1 MKEQVLIR
9 FNRLRSALLVF
20 SLVSPAVL
28 AQEILKPEGLLL
40 RGFESEA
47 LKNRRGFEAVEHG
60 VLTTVRVDAA
70 EQISATRAASEI
82 EPHIDWY
89 QARGQKYLAYSVFD
103 YATTP
108 YLADATDE
116 SLYIVNV
123 EGDVTTDLNLNHASV
138 FEAILTSAKSYVDI
152 GVEGIE
158 YDVDGWA
165 VGLGSFDDAS
175 LAAFN
180 TWLIDTKQYSA
191 VELQSLFGTTVDGSF
206 NYRTFLAGKGVTS
219 ESATLAEVNQTAHF
233 RLWRAFVNVQER
245 SVTASLIESVNA
257 YAEEKLGR
265 KLEFYFNRYGFVET
279 PARRWNTIDLDSGSL
294 GETWFA
300 GVSWLYE
307 NGQTLEPVYRASLES
322 FDKRYESWNSPPNTS
337 NAVQSA
343 FLASTLANNG
353 VATWEDEYPGT
364 AGIASFAY
372 RFQAQLDQ
380 TPRSEVAI
388 FYPHASVEHN
398 QPIQVNDDLV
408 MGGQH
413 YWYLGLGYLMADLNL
428 NYDVLYGADGLVLED
443 TFAAPS
449 ADEYEVIFVAE
460 ARQATDKQFAALAAY
475 VNGGGKLI
483 VIGSDVLRY
492 DELGRD
498 QASSRSLG
506 GVPYDS
512 IFNTEKETTYGAGS
526 IEVVSLGTLASD
538 AYSYHAGIAATD
550 IASIKSTVSAA
561 MPATLKKT
569 SLTGADRLRALTYT
583 DDGDGSLIVHLVNH
597 AFNESGSEV
606 TTQTNVQLTAHLPS
620 GLPSGAVANYANAAD
635 GSVQTLTLTDN
646 GDGTASVTIPS
657 VATWGILRIGSTMA
671 APAMPNIT
679 PMAELSFLF
688 DYEEFSS
695 NPDRNLV
702 FQAADDSGLEKV
714 TFYYQKYNGSDETW
728 GDWTAG
734 ASLSLNGVKRVDA
747 DSTEKTIPLNFA
759 DLGEGRYRAQLTA
772 TDTEGAESGLV
783 YGLGYDTIVG
793 FDTQAPDP
801 SNVAVEV
808 VAGPADGA
816 VISEPMDVTLSIS
829 NVADS
834 VSGVKSINSKFSG
847 TSFDTAAELGA
858 DYEEG
863 YTRTFTGPESGQYG
877 TYVISARF
885 FDYADNLSEWQELYR
900 YVYGLP
906 PEITEAAGSHTDSN
920 DESTAFET
928 GVQYS
933 VSVGDTVN
941 FEISATNVL
950 DDETVRWYKDDE
962 LLDGQDE
969 RTLNLGSVSSSDS
982 GTYYAV
988 VENAAG
994 SVQSASFELKV
1005 AGVLAIT
1012 EFSRNPSDGQV
1023 DQGGTFT
1030 LTVVAEGTG
1039 TLAYQWEAQILQNDW
1054 VVIEGATESTY
1065 TVTNATRADH
1075 QGNYRVTVTDESG
1088 SVLSERTLRIEVA
1101 QSAGGGGGGGTANDN
1116 DNDGVEN
1123 AVDNCP
1129 DQANAD
1135 QKDLDGDDVGDAC
1148 DSDIDGDGAS
1158 NEDEVAAGTDPDD
1171 PNSTPDG
1178 LSTDTDDDGV
1188 NDDVDNCP
1196 TNANDAQADL
1206 DDDGEGDAC
1215 DSDIDGDGYSN
1226 TEEGLAGTDPKD
1238 ANSYPV
1244 ADDEDQD
1251 GIEDGLDNC
1260 PSTSNEAQE
1269 DLDDDGE
1276 GDACDSDID
1285 GDGYSNSEEASA
1297 GSNPNDATSIPVVD
1311 TDGDGIAD
1319 DEDAFPLD
1327 SSESVDTDGDGI
1339 GDNADLDDDED
1350 GVDDEQELIDGTD
1363 PKNPYSCLEGCF
1375 SFDIDGNGA
1384 AKPLTDGLLLIR
1396 HLFGFTDSAL
1406 VASATEAG
1414 GSRSDAESIT
1424 NYLSAAKSELDV
1436 DGDGDTKPLTDGL
1449 LVIRYLFGFRGESLV
1464 AGAVSDTATR
1474 KSAEVIEPYL
1484 EARVPKS

>member
-1 MKEQVLIR
+1 MGR
-9 FNRLRSALLVF
+9 FNRLRRALFVF
-20 SLVSPAVL
+20 ALVSPGVL

-60 VLTTVRVDAA
+60 VLTTLRVDAA
-70 EQISATRAASEI
+70 EQISATRSASEI
-82 EPHIDWY
+82 DPHIDWY

-108 YLADATDE
+108 YLADATDP

-123 EGDVTTDLNLNHASV
+123 EGEVTTDLNLTHASV
-138 FEAILTSAKSYVDI
+138 FEAILTSAKAYVDI

-191 VELQSLFGTTVDGSF
+191 AELQSFFGTTVDGSF
-206 NYRTFLAGKGVTS
+206 DYQTFLAGKGVTS
-219 ESATLAEVNQTAHF
+219 ESATLAKVNQTAHF

-245 SVTASLIESVNA
+245 SVTTSLIESVNA

-294 GETWFA
+294 GETWFTD
-300 GVSWLYE
+300 VSWLYE
-307 NGQTLEPVYRASLES
+307 SGQTLEPVYRASLKS

-337 NAVQSA
+337 NAVQSV
-343 FLASTLANNG
+343 FLASTLASNG

-398 QPIQVNDDLV
+398 QPIQVNDDFV

-428 NYDVLYGADGLVLED
+428 NYDVLYGADGLVLDD

-483 VIGSDVLRY
+483 VIGSDVLRF

-506 GVPYDS
+506 GVAYDS
-512 IFNTEKETTYGAGS
+512 IFNMEKETTYGEGS

-538 AYSYHAGIAATD
+538 AYSYHAGKASVD
-550 IASIKSTVSAA
+550 IASIKSTVSDA
-561 MPATLKKT
+561 MPATLKNT
-569 SLTGADRLRALTYT
+569 SLTGADRLRVLTYT

-606 TTQTNVQLTAHLPS
+606 TTQTNVELTAHLPS
-620 GLPSGAVANYANAAD
+620 GLPSDAVANYADAAD
-635 GSVQTLTLTDN
+635 GSVQTLTLTYN

-702 FQAADDSGLEKV
+702 FQAADDAGLENV

-747 DSTEKTIPLNFA
+747 DSTDKSIPLNFA

-772 TDTEGAESGLV
+772 TDTEGSESGLV

-801 SNVAVEV
+801 SSVAVEV
-808 VAGPADGA
+808 IAGPADGA
-816 VISEPMDVTLSIS
+816 VISEPVDVTLSIS
-829 NVADS
+829 NVVDA
-834 VSGVKSINSKFSG
+834 VSGVKSIISKFSG
-847 TSFDTAAELGA
+847 TSFDSAAELGA

-863 YTRTFTGPESGQYG
+863 YTREFTGPESSQYG

-885 FDYADNLSEWQELYR
+885 FDYADNLSDWQELYR

-906 PEITEAAGSHTDSN
+906 PEITEATGSHTDSN

-928 GVQYS
+928 GAQYS

-988 VENAAG
+988 IENAAG
-994 SVQSASFELKV
+994 SAQSASFELKV
-1005 AGVLAIT
+1005 DGVLSIT
-1012 EFSRNPSDGQV
+1012 GFSRNPSDGQV

-1039 TLAYQWEAQILQNDW
+1039 TLTYQWEAQILKNDW

-1065 TVTNATRADH
+1065 TVTNATRAEH
-1075 QGNYRVTVTDESG
+1075 QGNYRVTVTDETG

-1101 QSAGGGGGGGTANDN
+1101 QSTGGGGGGGTSNDN
-1116 DNDGVEN
+1116 DNDGVN
-1123 AVDNCP
+1123 DDLDNCP
-1129 DQANAD
+1129 
-1135 QKDLDGDDVGDAC
+1135 
-1148 DSDIDGDGAS
+1148 SAS
-1158 NEDEVAAGTDPDD
+1158 NE
-1171 PNSTPDG
+1171 
-1178 LSTDTDDDGV
+1178 
-1188 NDDVDNCP
+1188 
-1196 TNANDAQADL
+1196 AQEDL

-1238 ANSYPV
+1238 ASSYPV
-1244 ADDEDQD
+1244 AEDEDQDQD
-1251 GIEDGLDNC
+1251 GIEDSLDNC
-1260 PSTSNEAQE
+1260 PSASNEAQE

-1339 GDNADLDDDED
+1339 GDNADLDDDDD
-1350 GVDDEQELIDGTD
+1350 GVYDEQEVQDGTD

-1375 SFDIDGNGA
+1375 SFDIDANGA
-1384 AKPLTDGLLLIR
+1384 AKPLTDGLLVIR

-1406 VASATEAG
+1406 VTSATETG

-1424 NYLSAAKSELDV
+1424 TYLSSAKSELDV
-1436 DGDGDTKPLTDGL
+1436 DGDGDSKPLTDGL
-1449 LVIRYLFGFRGESLV
+1449 LVIRYLFGFRGDSLV
-1464 AGAVSDTATR
+1464 AGAVSATATR
-1474 KSAEVIEPYL
+1474 KSAEVIEAYL